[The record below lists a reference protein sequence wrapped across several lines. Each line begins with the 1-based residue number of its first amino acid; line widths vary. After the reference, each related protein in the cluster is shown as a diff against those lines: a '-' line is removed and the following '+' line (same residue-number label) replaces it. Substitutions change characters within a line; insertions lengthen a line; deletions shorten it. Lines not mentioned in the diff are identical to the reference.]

1 MRSALGAPRTDGV
14 TVQLTTLARDG
25 LDDLSLLAVLF
36 DQVATVNDALVVG
49 AVVSSVAGCAGY
61 ARFLVS
67 TSSVPT
73 VL

>member
-1 MRSALGAPRTDGV
+1 MRSALGEPRTDGV

-25 LDDLSLLAVLF
+25 LDDLGLLAVLF
-36 DQVATVNDALVVG
+36 DQVADVDDALVVG
-49 AVVSSVAGCAGY
+49 AGVSSVDGCAGY

-73 VL
+73 FL